1 MKIGQIIKERYEIV
15 EILGEGG
22 MAFVYKA
29 RDKQLQR
36 DVAIKTLKPNY
47 VNQEK
52 FVDRFRREAQTAANL
67 NHPNIVQIFD
77 WGIEDE
83 PYFVMEYIEGN
94 TLTSIISGN
103 RTVGLNDILYIGSQV
118 ANGLKEAHKHGL
130 VHRDIKPGNI
140 MITPDGKVKVTD
152 FGIVSLQNEE
162 SDITKTGAVLGT
174 ASYISPE
181 QAQGKA
187 VSFESDL
194 YSLGTVL
201 YELIAGKPPFTGDS
215 PIATATKHL
224 TDKPE
229 RLSNYRKDIPK
240 ALENAILKL
249 LEKRPSDRFKSAE
262 DLRALLLQQRKQI
275 QINQTQENLVDLTN
289 PKIKFRFTL
298 PALVISVALVF
309 GTVWALSNVF
319 DGLPAD
325 GGAPTLVEIPD
336 LTGSEQAQAL
346 NDLQSLGFI
355 VGIENAADSSVPAG
369 FVITTQP
376 PANTITNPDT
386 LVTII
391 VSVGP
396 EAFPVPYVVDLEV
409 ARGAYVI
416 KESGFQVGQQ
426 LEINDDN
433 IPRGFII
440 SQNPIA
446 GTKMSPD
453 STVDLVISAG
463 PSLIEISDLSRK
475 SIVDAIQ
482 ILETLGFEYEFIE
495 EYSEDVSVGL
505 VSHTIPRA
513 GELVTIDQVIQVIV
527 SIGLKVEV
535 PNLIGFTYQEASNI
549 LQEIGLLPSASGD
562 TGGRVSEQN
571 PREGE
576 FIDPEGFIELS
587 FGS

>member
-118 ANGLKEAHKHGL
+118 ANGLKEAHKRGL

-181 QAQGKA
+181 QAQGKP

-201 YELIAGKPPFTGDS
+201 YELITGKPPFTGDS

-229 RLSNYRKDIPK
+229 KLSNYRKDIPK

-298 PALVISVALVF
+298 PALIISVALVF

-319 DGLPAD
+319 DGLPVD

-396 EAFPVPYVVDLEV
+396 EAFPIPYVVDLEV
-409 ARGAYVI
+409 ARGVYVI

-576 FIDPEGFIELS
+576 FIDPEGFVELS

>member
-118 ANGLKEAHKHGL
+118 ANGLKEAHKRGL

-181 QAQGKA
+181 QAQGKP

-229 RLSNYRKDIPK
+229 KLSNYRKDIPK

-298 PALVISVALVF
+298 PALIISVALVF

-319 DGLPAD
+319 DGLPVD

-396 EAFPVPYVVDLEV
+396 EAFPIPYVVDLEV
-409 ARGAYVI
+409 ARGVYVI

-549 LQEIGLLPSASGD
+549 LQEIGLLPSANGD

-576 FIDPEGFIELS
+576 FIDPEGFVELS

>member
-1 MKIGQIIKERYEIV
+1 MKIGQIIKDRYEIEEV
-15 EILGEGG
+15 LGEGG
-22 MAFVYKA
+22 IAFVYKA
-29 RDKQLQR
+29 KDRQLQR
-36 DVAIKTLKPNY
+36 TVAIKTLKPNY
-47 VNQEK
+47 VSQEK

-94 TLTSIISGN
+94 TLTSIISSN

-118 ANGLKEAHKHGL
+118 ASGLKEAHKHGL

-140 MITPDGKVKVTD
+140 MITPSGKVKVTD

-201 YELIAGKPPFTGDS
+201 YELITGKPPFSGDS

-229 RLSNYRKDIPK
+229 KLSTYRKDIPK
-240 ALENAILKL
+240 GLENAVLKL
-249 LEKRPSDRFKSAE
+249 LEKRPYDRFKSAE

-298 PALVISVALVF
+298 PALVISIMLVF
-309 GTVWALSNVF
+309 GTVWTLSNIF
-319 DGLPAD
+319 EGLPVD
-325 GGAPTLVEIPD
+325 GGAPSLVEIPD

-346 NDLQSLGFI
+346 NDLQELGFI
-355 VGIENAADSSVPAG
+355 VGIENSADSSVPAG
-369 FVITTQP
+369 FVISTQP
-376 PANTITNPDT
+376 TANTITNPDT

-396 EAFPVPYVVDLEV
+396 EAFPIPYVVDLEI
-409 ARGAYVI
+409 ARGVYVI
-416 KESGFQVGQQ
+416 QESGFVVGQQ

-440 SQNPIA
+440 SQNPVA
-446 GTKMSPD
+446 GTKMGPD

-475 SIVDAIQ
+475 SLVDAIQ
-482 ILETLGFEYEFIE
+482 ILETLGFEYEFVE
-495 EYSEDVSVGL
+495 EYSENVSVGL

-513 GELVTIDQVIQVIV
+513 GELVTNDQIIKVIV
-527 SIGLKVEV
+527 SLGLKVEV

-549 LQEIGLLPSASGD
+549 LQDIGLLPSASGD
-562 TGGRVSEQN
+562 TGGRVSEQS
-571 PREGE
+571 PQEGE
-576 FIDPEGFIELS
+576 FVDPEGFVELS
-587 FGS
+587 FGN

>member
-118 ANGLKEAHKHGL
+118 ANGLKEAHKRGL

-181 QAQGKA
+181 QAQGKP

-201 YELIAGKPPFTGDS
+201 YELITGKPPFNGDS

-229 RLSNYRKDIPK
+229 KLSIYRKDIPK

-298 PALVISVALVF
+298 PALIVSVALVF

-319 DGLPAD
+319 DGLPVD

-396 EAFPVPYVVDLEV
+396 EAFPIPYVVDLEV
-409 ARGAYVI
+409 ARGVYVI
-416 KESGFQVGQQ
+416 NESGFQVGQQ

-576 FIDPEGFIELS
+576 FIDPEGFVELS

>member
-298 PALVISVALVF
+298 PALIISVALVF

-319 DGLPAD
+319 DGLPVD

-409 ARGAYVI
+409 ARGVYVI

-453 STVDLVISAG
+453 STVDLVISVG

-475 SIVDAIQ
+475 SIVDATQ

-576 FIDPEGFIELS
+576 FIDPEGFVELS

>member
-1 MKIGQIIKERYEIV
+1 MKIGQIIKDRYEIE

-29 RDKQLQR
+29 KDRQLQR
-36 DVAIKTLKPNY
+36 TVAIKTLKPNY
-47 VNQEK
+47 VSQEK

-94 TLTSIISGN
+94 TLTSIISSN

-118 ANGLKEAHKHGL
+118 ASGLKEAHKHGL

-140 MITPDGKVKVTD
+140 MITPSGKVKVTD

-201 YELIAGKPPFTGDS
+201 YELITGKPPFSGDS

-229 RLSNYRKDIPK
+229 KLSTYRKDIPK
-240 ALENAILKL
+240 GLENAVLKL
-249 LEKRPSDRFKSAE
+249 LEKRPYDRFKSAE

-298 PALVISVALVF
+298 PALVISVMLVF
-309 GTVWALSNVF
+309 GTVWTLSNIF
-319 DGLPAD
+319 EGLPVD
-325 GGAPTLVEIPD
+325 GGAPSVVEIPD

-346 NDLQSLGFI
+346 NDLQELGFI
-355 VGIENAADSSVPAG
+355 VGIENSADSSVPAG
-369 FVITTQP
+369 FVISTQP
-376 PANTITNPDT
+376 TANTITNPDT

-396 EAFPVPYVVDLEV
+396 EAFPIPYVVDLEI
-409 ARGAYVI
+409 ARGVYVI
-416 KESGFQVGQQ
+416 QESGFIVGQQ

-440 SQNPIA
+440 SQNPVA
-446 GTKMSPD
+446 GTKMGPD

-475 SIVDAIQ
+475 SLVDAIQ
-482 ILETLGFEYEFIE
+482 ILETLGFEYEFVE
-495 EYSEDVSVGL
+495 EYSENVSVGL

-513 GELVTIDQVIQVIV
+513 GELVTNDQIIKVIV
-527 SIGLKVEV
+527 SLGLKVEV

-549 LQEIGLLPSASGD
+549 LQDIGLLPSASGD
-562 TGGRVSEQN
+562 TGGRVSEQS
-571 PREGE
+571 PQEGE
-576 FIDPEGFIELS
+576 FVDPEGFVELS
-587 FGS
+587 FGN

>member
-118 ANGLKEAHKHGL
+118 ANGLKEAHKRGL

-181 QAQGKA
+181 QAQGKP

-229 RLSNYRKDIPK
+229 KLSNYRKDIPK

-298 PALVISVALVF
+298 PALIISVALVF

-319 DGLPAD
+319 DGLPVD

-396 EAFPVPYVVDLEV
+396 EAFPIPYVVDLEV
-409 ARGAYVI
+409 ARGVYVI

-426 LEINDDN
+426 LEVNDDN

-576 FIDPEGFIELS
+576 FIDPEGFVELS

>member
-118 ANGLKEAHKHGL
+118 ANGLKEAHKRGL

-140 MITPDGKVKVTD
+140 MITPYGKVKVTD

-181 QAQGKA
+181 QAQGKP

-201 YELIAGKPPFTGDS
+201 YELITGKPPFNGDS

-229 RLSNYRKDIPK
+229 KLSNYRKDIPK

-298 PALVISVALVF
+298 PALIVSVALVF

-319 DGLPAD
+319 DGLPVD

-396 EAFPVPYVVDLEV
+396 EAFPIPYVVDLEV
-409 ARGAYVI
+409 ARGIYVI
-416 KESGFQVGQQ
+416 NESGFQVGQQ

-482 ILETLGFEYEFIE
+482 ILETLGFEFEFIE

-535 PNLIGFTYQEASNI
+535 PNLIGFSYQEASNI

-576 FIDPEGFIELS
+576 FIDPEGFVELS

>member
-1 MKIGQIIKERYEIV
+1 MKIGQIIKDRYEIE

-29 RDKQLQR
+29 KDRQLQR
-36 DVAIKTLKPNY
+36 TVAIKTLKPNY
-47 VNQEK
+47 VSQEK

-94 TLTSIISGN
+94 TLTSIISSN

-118 ANGLKEAHKHGL
+118 ASGLKEAHKHGL

-140 MITPDGKVKVTD
+140 MITPSGKVKVTD

-201 YELIAGKPPFTGDS
+201 YELITGKPPFSGDS

-229 RLSNYRKDIPK
+229 KLSTYRKDIPK
-240 ALENAILKL
+240 GLENAVLKL
-249 LEKRPSDRFKSAE
+249 LEKRPYDRFKSAE

-298 PALVISVALVF
+298 PALVISIMLVF
-309 GTVWALSNVF
+309 GTVWTLSNIF
-319 DGLPAD
+319 EGLPVD
-325 GGAPTLVEIPD
+325 GGAPSLVEIPD

-346 NDLQSLGFI
+346 NDLQELGFI
-355 VGIENAADSSVPAG
+355 VGIENSADSSVPAG
-369 FVITTQP
+369 FVISTQP
-376 PANTITNPDT
+376 TANTITNPDT

-396 EAFPVPYVVDLEV
+396 EAFPIPYVVDLEI
-409 ARGAYVI
+409 ARGVYVI
-416 KESGFQVGQQ
+416 QESGFIVGQQ

-440 SQNPIA
+440 SQNPVA
-446 GTKMSPD
+446 GTKMGPD

-475 SIVDAIQ
+475 SLVDAIQ
-482 ILETLGFEYEFIE
+482 ILETLGFEYEFVE
-495 EYSEDVSVGL
+495 EYSENVSVGL

-513 GELVTIDQVIQVIV
+513 GELVTNDQIIKVIV
-527 SIGLKVEV
+527 SLGLKVEV

-549 LQEIGLLPSASGD
+549 LQDIGLLPSASGD
-562 TGGRVSEQN
+562 TGGRVSEQS
-571 PREGE
+571 PQEGE
-576 FIDPEGFIELS
+576 FVDPEGFVELS
-587 FGS
+587 FGN

>member
-1 MKIGQIIKERYEIV
+1 MKIGQIIKDRYEIE

-22 MAFVYKA
+22 MAFVYRAKD
-29 RDKQLQR
+29 RQLQR
-36 DVAIKTLKPNY
+36 TVAIKTLKPNY
-47 VNQEK
+47 VSQEK

-94 TLTSIISGN
+94 TLTSIISSN

-118 ANGLKEAHKHGL
+118 ASGLKEAHKHGL

-140 MITPDGKVKVTD
+140 MITPSGKVKVTD

-201 YELIAGKPPFTGDS
+201 YELITGKPPFSGDS

-229 RLSNYRKDIPK
+229 KLSTYRKDIPK
-240 ALENAILKL
+240 GLENAVLKL
-249 LEKRPSDRFKSAE
+249 LEKRPYDRFKSAE

-298 PALVISVALVF
+298 PALVISVMLVF
-309 GTVWALSNVF
+309 GTVWTLSNIF
-319 DGLPAD
+319 EGLPAD
-325 GGAPTLVEIPD
+325 GGAPSLVEIPD

-346 NDLQSLGFI
+346 NDLQELGFI
-355 VGIENAADSSVPAG
+355 VGIENSADSSVPAG
-369 FVITTQP
+369 FVISTQP
-376 PANTITNPDT
+376 TANTITNPDT

-396 EAFPVPYVVDLEV
+396 EAFPIPYVVDLEI
-409 ARGAYVI
+409 ARGVYVI
-416 KESGFQVGQQ
+416 QESGFVVGQQ

-440 SQNPIA
+440 SQNPVA
-446 GTKMSPD
+446 GTKMGPD

-475 SIVDAIQ
+475 SLVDAIQ
-482 ILETLGFEYEFIE
+482 ILETLGFEYEFVE
-495 EYSEDVSVGL
+495 EYSENVSVGL

-513 GELVTIDQVIQVIV
+513 GELVTNDQIIKVIV
-527 SIGLKVEV
+527 SLGLKVEV

-549 LQEIGLLPSASGD
+549 LQDIGLLPSASGD
-562 TGGRVSEQN
+562 TGGRVSEQS
-571 PREGE
+571 PQEGE
-576 FIDPEGFIELS
+576 FIDPEGFVELS